1 MKDIK
6 QSVELGKVNNQNF
19 VSIPYEKFRSKLE
32 AKCRCYGME
41 YVEVEEGYTSQRCS
55 RCGVIRKSNR
65 KHRGLYVCKGC
76 GNVLNADMVVHSSH
90 MKNWKIT
97 LSNVIRL

>member
-1 MKDIK
+1 
-6 QSVELGKVNNQNF
+6 VNNQNF